1 MNNKYDYLTVVTNDV
16 EQWIYENISLEEY
29 ENDRATLEK
38 ELNADLWEVDAIT
51 GGFSNTYTRNSF
63 DAKNYVMDNLD
74 LLADVIDES
83 GGYTDMLREG
93 AEACDVAIRCYILP
107 EAIRK
112 ALDELEVY

>member
-1 MNNKYDYLTVVTNDV
+1 MNNK
-16 EQWIYENISLEEY
+16 
-29 ENDRATLEK
+29 
-38 ELNADLWEVDAIT
+38 
-51 GGFSNTYTRNSF
+51 
-63 DAKNYVMDNLD
+63 
-74 LLADVIDES
+74 LADVIDES